1 MAKQLVI
8 WFMSNVCSSR
18 PGKLDRI
25 VDFMWPVTITV
36 GVLIAIAVILFVAGM
51 FVIVYGAVLLWWFPQ
66 WVDILV
72 RQLNL

>member
-1 MAKQLVI
+1 MGNERGSL
-8 WFMSNVCSSR
+8 

-36 GVLIAIAVILFVAGM
+36 GVLIAIAVIVFVLGM
-51 FVIVYGAVLLWWFPQ
+51 FIIVYGAVFLWWFPQ

-72 RQLNL
+72 RQLGL